1 MPSQSGVKE
10 SATRYVN
17 SLRKYIQIASMK
29 QRTKD
34 LPSEI
39 WLSHNTI
46 FLKLKKKT
54 FCAKNL

>member
-17 SLRKYIQIASMK
+17 SLRKYIQIANMK
-29 QRTKD
+29 LRNKD

-46 FLKLKKKT
+46 FLKLKK
-54 FCAKNL
+54 NILR